1 VCAVLQHLSKLATL
15 VFDYTPAADTAGS
28 SSGSAT
34 TGGNQQQQQQQQQL
48 RVPRLADVGCSEHD
62 VLQQLVSKYS
72 IPEDAR

>member
-1 VCAVLQHLSKLATL
+1 VPLQHLGKLTTL
-15 VFDYTPAADTAGS
+15 VFDYTPAADAAGSS

-34 TGGNQQQQQQQQQL
+34 TGGNQQQLLQQL
-48 RVPRLADVGCSEHD
+48 RIPRLADVGCSEHD